1 MINQS
6 ITHTH
11 THTHTHT
18 TCRLQAHPGGRFC
31 AASARACY
39 AQSVRLAD
47 VVDVVDVAAAVA
59 LRVVGVGVAGE
70 EMSSM

>member
-1 MINQS
+1 
-6 ITHTH
+6 
-11 THTHTHT
+11 
-18 TCRLQAHPGGRFC
+18 
-31 AASARACY
+31 
-39 AQSVRLAD
+39 VRLAD